1 MIALE
6 IPGSRSRAPRNDI
19 VSGECIMQLPSIT
32 AAYLGILALLYLVLG
47 LQVSRLRRG
56 HRVLFGDGDNI
67 KLRSAIRAHANFIEY
82 VPIIVLMVAILEMS
96 GMPAL
101 RVHLLMGALLV
112 ARLLHPLGMYV
123 GPRTLQ
129 FQIYRVGGTTLN
141 WLVLVA
147 AAVLLL
153 WRFLPAAF

>member
-1 MIALE
+1 
-6 IPGSRSRAPRNDI
+6 
-19 VSGECIMQLPSIT
+19 VQLPSIT
-32 AAYLGILALLYLVLG
+32 SAYLGILALLYLVLG

-56 HRVLFGDGDNI
+56 HRVPFGDGENI
-67 KLRSAIRAHANFIEY
+67 KLRSAIRAHANFVEY
-82 VPIIVLMVAILEMS
+82 VPIIVLMVAMLEMS

-129 FQIYRVGGTTLN
+129 FQICRVGGILLTL
-141 WLVLVA
+141 LVMLGA
-147 AAVLLL
+147 ALLLL
-153 WRFLPAAF
+153 WRLLPGAI

>member
-1 MIALE
+1 
-6 IPGSRSRAPRNDI
+6 
-19 VSGECIMQLPSIT
+19 MQLPSIT
-32 AAYLGILALLYLVLG
+32 SAYLGILALLYLVLG

-67 KLRSAIRAHANFIEY
+67 KLRSAIRAHANFAEY
-82 VPIIVLMVAILEMS
+82 IPIIVLMVAMLEMS

-129 FQIYRVGGTTLN
+129 FQICRVGGILLTLM
-141 WLVLVA
+141 VMAGA
-147 AAVLLL
+147 ALLLL
-153 WRFLPAAF
+153 WRFLPGAI